1 MNMTVIIII
10 IDVVIVRLAVII
22 AIVLLLTVFFSSRGL
37 IARRAFRLSRIQN
50 LTGGTADQLIHSPAR
65 LRALD

>member
-22 AIVLLLTVFFSSRGL
+22 AIVLLLTVFFSSRSL
-37 IARRAFRLSRIQN
+37 IGRRAFRLSRIQN
-50 LTGGTADQLIHSPAR
+50 LTGVR